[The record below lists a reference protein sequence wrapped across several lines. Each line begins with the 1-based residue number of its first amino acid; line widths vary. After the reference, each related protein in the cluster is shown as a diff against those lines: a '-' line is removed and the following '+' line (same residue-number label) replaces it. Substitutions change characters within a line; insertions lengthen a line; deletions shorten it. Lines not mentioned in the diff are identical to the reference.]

1 MRLILLSAALVL
13 VACGQPQSFVPAP
26 MPNSQLAARPL
37 INGFAAAPLAQQSPS
52 ASFQF
57 KRIQNLNVKITDLTG
72 GWGQVSVD
80 YDVAYA
86 EQTFTRQLHFYYHFK
101 NKQVDA
107 SRISASGDPASR
119 EMLVTEAQA
128 LMNLPISF

>member
-1 MRLILLSAALVL
+1 MRLILLSAAVCL
-13 VACGQPQSFVPAP
+13 VACGQPQSFVPV
-26 MPNSQLAARPL
+26 PNAQLVARPQF
-37 INGFAAAPLAQQSPS
+37 NGFTATPPAQQPAA

-72 GWGQVSVD
+72 GWSQVSVD

-86 EQTFTRQLHFYYHFK
+86 EQRFTRQLQFYYHLK
-101 NKQVDA
+101 NKQVDPN
-107 SRISASGDPASR
+107 RISASGDPASR
-119 EMLVTEAQA
+119 ETLVAEAQA